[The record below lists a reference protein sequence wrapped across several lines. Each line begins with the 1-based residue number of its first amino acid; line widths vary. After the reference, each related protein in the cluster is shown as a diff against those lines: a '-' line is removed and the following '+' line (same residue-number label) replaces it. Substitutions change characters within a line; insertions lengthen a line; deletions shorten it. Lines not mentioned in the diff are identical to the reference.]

1 MEAVIFC
8 GVQGSGKSSFFR
20 ERFFDT
26 HLRLNLDMLRT
37 RHRENLLL
45 RACLEAKQPFVVD
58 NTNPTARERAKYIAA
73 ASDARFKVIGYYFS
87 SKPAE
92 LLARNSLRPEG
103 ARVPDLALLG
113 TYKRLEIP
121 RKEEG
126 FDELYYVRIE
136 GTAFI
141 VEPWREQ
148 PGAELAVAKPDGAA

>member
-8 GVQGSGKSSFFR
+8 GVQGSGKTSFFR

-87 SKPAE
+87 SKPVE
-92 LLARNSLRPEG
+92 LLARNAQRPEG
-103 ARVPDLALLG
+103 VRVPDLALLG

-148 PGAELAVAKPDGAA
+148 PGAELAVAKPDGAV

>member
-1 MEAVIFC
+1 MIAVIFC
-8 GVQGSGKSSFFR
+8 GVQGSGKSTFFR

-45 RACLEAKQPFVVD
+45 RACLDAKQPFVVD

-73 ASDARFKVIGYYFS
+73 ASDARFKVVGYYFA

-92 LLARNSLRPEG
+92 LLARNAQRPEG
-103 ARVPDLALLG
+103 TRVPDLAVLG
-113 TYKRLEIP
+113 TYTRLEIP

-126 FDELYYVRIE
+126 FDELFYVRIE
-136 GTAFI
+136 GNVFV
-141 VEPWREQ
+141 VEPWRDDSGAGDVASKPE
-148 PGAELAVAKPDGAA
+148 GAE